1 MSAELTAV
9 EAENERGMT
18 LSKKSVTVPEGGAV
32 TYTVKLNAAP
42 SGDVTVTAA
51 VTGDDDIVVQL
62 GSSLK
67 FTTTSWSTPKT
78 VRLAATADGDGLD
91 GTATITHTATGGSYN
106 NLTATLTAA
115 EADDDRKLIGVAN
128 SLFLSEGSSD
138 SFKMGLNTVPSGTV
152 TITVNKK
159 TGGDP
164 SLAVDTDPDAA
175 GNQNTFTLTKAYNA
189 NDPTAHHT
197 IKVSAGDDADAY
209 NAAESDSFTF
219 TASGGGYDDASK
231 SFDVNVTDDDAIGL
245 APFRGLTG
253 RKASWAI
260 GAGDVAWVREG
271 GTVTVPVRLASR
283 PNGDVTVTATR
294 PNNPNNFPFL
304 APEHADLT
312 VDLDAGTPGV
322 QDTMTFTFLNW
333 NVPQNITLAAKE
345 EAPQNANDPADDTT
359 DSRGSILLA
368 VASTADSKYT
378 ASQQINLQEA
388 DNDVTGRALTLS
400 ASSLSVIEGLT
411 TTYTVA
417 LASKPDNDVVVTVA
431 RTSGDTDLS
440 VSGTSSFTFTT
451 TNWNTGQTVTL
462 AAAQDDDDFTN
473 GSAVF
478 THTATDGGFTGVTAE
493 LTATELD
500 NDVVAG
506 RALTLSASGLTVPEG
521 GTAAYNVALAV
532 APVGTVTVAVTK
544 KEDGDPDLTASPDML
559 TFTTQ
564 NWSTAQ
570 RVTLRAAEDGDRQ
583 AGGAVFVHT
592 ATGGGYGYGGGD
604 ATVAEL
610 AATERENDILVVGR
624 VLSLVTVGVT
634 VPPSGVTVPEGGTS
648 TYTVAL
654 SEAPYGPVTVAVA
667 KKEGG
672 DPDLTVD
679 TDPNTEGVQGTLTF
693 TTTDW
698 SMPQT
703 VTLRA
708 AEDGDREEGK
718 AVFVH
723 TATGGGYGEGTGATV
738 AELTATE
745 EENDLLVV
753 GRALVLSASGV
764 TVPEGGTST
773 YTVALSEAPYGPVTV
788 AVAKKEGGDPDLT
801 VDTDPNTE
809 GVQGTLTFTTT
820 DWNEPQ
826 AVTLRAAEDGDRE
839 EGKAVFVHTATG
851 GGYGAGVD
859 TTVAELTATEEEN
872 DLLVVGRALVLS
884 ASGVTVP
891 EGGTSTYAVALS
903 VAPYGPVTVAVMKK
917 EGGDPDLTV
926 DTDPNTEG
934 VQGTL
939 TFTTTDWNEPQAV
952 TLRAA
957 EDGDREEGKAV
968 FVHTAT
974 GGGYGAGVDTT
985 VAELTATEEENDLL
999 VVGRALVLSASGV
1012 MVPEGKTASYTVA
1025 LAVAPYDP
1033 VTVTVAR
1040 AAGDDT
1046 DLTAA
1051 PATLTFTATDWN
1063 TPQMVTLSAA
1073 EDDDGERGEAVF
1085 IHTATGGGYGE
1096 GAEATVAELTATEE
1110 DNFVPK
1116 ARERLAQANEAIL
1129 PEILRAVVQHKIDN
1143 VVSRVVSQAV
1153 SGMIGTDDALA
1164 AAAHLLARHG
1174 EAIQDGVF
1182 SWREALAGV
1191 DFALPLSDGKDGA
1204 DGKRGSG
1211 IALWAMGDYLHLSD
1225 DRPVEWSG
1233 GLFGAHVGSDVRIG
1247 RNLRAGLGLSWEEGS
1262 FDYIHRL
1269 DDGDEV
1275 AGTEEVRMTSVYP
1288 YAGWRFPGGSNLW
1301 ATVGYGQGEVE
1312 FEDNVLDR
1320 QRGDLRQLMAAAGGT
1335 ARLAEAEGA
1344 LFGGEGTLDVKTQVS
1359 LGRLAVADNGAM
1371 IPKTT
1376 VSAYGARVALEG
1388 SEAIGLAG
1396 GRTLTPSL
1404 EAGLRWDGGDGETG
1418 AGLELGGGLDYT
1430 DRALGLSA
1438 GARGRALVAHESG
1451 LREWGASGWLRLVA
1465 DSLGRGLSLEA
1476 SPSWGKSASGV
1487 DDLWQRGVAGAADE
1501 ARGEPPQMR
1510 FDVEVGYGLAA
1521 PPGRRGLLTP
1531 YAGFGVTEGGSR
1543 SYRAGTRFELG
1554 AATMIDLEGSREDDA
1569 AGASEHAVALRMTVY
1584 W

>member
-1 MSAELTAV
+1 MAVARSSGDTNITVSGGSSLTFTTATWNTAQTVTLAAAEDPDLQNSTATITHTASSTGEYNGTTATLTATEGDNDTAGLVVPSTAEVLEGGTKDYTVKLSQQPSADVTVTVTRASGDGSLSVKTGASLTFSTTDWNIEQTVTLQAAQDPDHARGTAVFRHTASGGGYNGVTADLTATENDDDTLGLVLSKSSATVPEGGQTAYTVKLGTRPTGGNVQVTVARKSGGDTDLTVKTGALLSFTTTNWDKPQDVILQAAQDADALHGTATFVHTSSGADYGGLSKELTATEADDEVGLVLSKTRATVPEGGTATYTVKLKGLPTATVTVTVGRKAGGDTHLTADTDSGTDGDQNTLTFTTTNWSTAQTVKLSAADDPDNVNGEAVFTHAAAGGQYTGVSAELTAV

-18 LSKKSVTVPEGGAV
+18 LSKKSVTVSEGGGV

-451 TNWNTGQTVTL
+451 TNWNTAQTVTL
-462 AAAQDDDDFTN
+462 SAAQDDDDFTN

-521 GTAAYNVALAV
+521 GTAAYTVALAV

-570 RVTLRAAEDGDRQ
+570 KVTLRAAEDGDRQ

-851 GGYGAGVD
+851 GGYGEGTGAM
-859 TTVAELTATEEEN
+859 VAELTATEEES

-939 TFTTTDWNEPQAV
+939 TFTATDWNEPQAV

-974 GGGYGAGVDTT
+974 GGGYSAGAETT
-985 VAELTATEEENDLL
+985 VVELTATEEENDLL
-999 VVGRALVLSASGV
+999 VVGRALVLSASSV
-1012 MVPEGKTASYTVA
+1012 TVPEGKTASYTLA

-1040 AAGDDT
+1040 ATGGDT

-1051 PATLTFTATDWN
+1051 PATLTFTATDWEC
-1063 TPQMVTLSAA
+1063 AA
-1073 EDDDGERGEAVF
+1073 DGDAV
-1085 IHTATGGGYGE
+1085 GGGGRRRRAGRGGFRPYR
-1096 GAEATVAELTATEE
+1096 
-1110 DNFVPK
+1110 D
-1116 ARERLAQANEAIL
+1116 RRRL
-1129 PEILRAVVQHKIDN
+1129 RRGRG
-1143 VVSRVVSQAV
+1143 S
-1153 SGMIGTDDALA
+1153 
-1164 AAAHLLARHG
+1164 
-1174 EAIQDGVF
+1174 DGG
-1182 SWREALAGV
+1182 GV
-1191 DFALPLSDGKDGA
+1191 DGD
-1204 DGKRGSG
+1204 RG
-1211 IALWAMGDYLHLSD
+1211 
-1225 DRPVEWSG
+1225 
-1233 GLFGAHVGSDVRIG
+1233 
-1247 RNLRAGLGLSWEEGS
+1247 
-1262 FDYIHRL
+1262 
-1269 DDGDEV
+1269 
-1275 AGTEEVRMTSVYP
+1275 
-1288 YAGWRFPGGSNLW
+1288 
-1301 ATVGYGQGEVE
+1301 GQ
-1312 FEDNVLDR
+1312 FR
-1320 QRGDLRQLMAAAGGT
+1320 
-1335 ARLAEAEGA
+1335 AEGA
-1344 LFGGEGTLDVKTQVS
+1344 
-1359 LGRLAVADNGAM
+1359 
-1371 IPKTT
+1371 
-1376 VSAYGARVALEG
+1376 
-1388 SEAIGLAG
+1388 
-1396 GRTLTPSL
+1396 
-1404 EAGLRWDGGDGETG
+1404 
-1418 AGLELGGGLDYT
+1418 
-1430 DRALGLSA
+1430 
-1438 GARGRALVAHESG
+1438 
-1451 LREWGASGWLRLVA
+1451 
-1465 DSLGRGLSLEA
+1465 
-1476 SPSWGKSASGV
+1476 
-1487 DDLWQRGVAGAADE
+1487 
-1501 ARGEPPQMR
+1501 
-1510 FDVEVGYGLAA
+1510 
-1521 PPGRRGLLTP
+1521 
-1531 YAGFGVTEGGSR
+1531 
-1543 SYRAGTRFELG
+1543 
-1554 AATMIDLEGSREDDA
+1554 
-1569 AGASEHAVALRMTVY
+1569 
-1584 W
+1584 